1 YSLYKYYEIPTLVIG
16 TKKDKVNRSQHK
28 KQEKL
33 IKETLD
39 FDENDVFVAYS
50 SETHEGREEVLEI
63 FEDLIKQYH
72 EVLAEMALEEE

>member
-1 YSLYKYYEIPTLVIG
+1 M
-16 TKKDKVNRSQHK
+16 N
-28 KQEKL
+28 
-33 IKETLD
+33 

>member
-1 YSLYKYYEIPTLVIG
+1 MSLK
-16 TKKDKVNRSQHK
+16 
-28 KQEKL
+28 EKL

-63 FEDLIKQYH
+63 FGDLIQQYH